1 MHYGADMCLPRK
13 KKVIQSFRSNTHRIF
28 DEKVP
33 DRLDAN
39 KIYNHHTY
47 QRRTSEEIN
56 QLKTH
61 NIPHPRNAKYIRSNV
76 RFLNEPMAYIDV
88 QQFNGWAKEAELN
101 VKSTAPYSRNST
113 QRSDF
118 QACPGTL
125 AACTRYGMN
134 PNKYPASGIVPTV
147 SPTSTQKPL
156 LEKICFIHQ
165 FDSRKPQDQA
175 YEGKH
180 HGTFVWSEFTA
191 LGRNNTFLDSSSQP
205 GQHKTRR
212 GNGMTSLQLE
222 SHPAQ
227 NMSLAAGSKTG
238 MKAAG
243 ASAYPQNNLLAA
255 GRDSPPHKGEG
266 LHLHLSFGSEPQ
278 KFQDS
283 NCMVQP
289 SASRMT

>member
-175 YEGKH
+175 YEGKYSVGLAGGMACKVLPPSTGVH
-180 HGTFVWSEFTA
+180 LVLHPFLRRPPAVPGTF
-191 LGRNNTFLDSSSQP
+191 
-205 GQHKTRR
+205 
-212 GNGMTSLQLE
+212 
-222 SHPAQ
+222 
-227 NMSLAAGSKTG
+227 
-238 MKAAG
+238 
-243 ASAYPQNNLLAA
+243 
-255 GRDSPPHKGEG
+255 
-266 LHLHLSFGSEPQ
+266 
-278 KFQDS
+278 
-283 NCMVQP
+283 P
-289 SASRMT
+289 SASPAPLPSAPPKAQLAP

>member
-175 YEGKH
+175 YEGK
-180 HGTFVWSEFTA
+180 A
-191 LGRNNTFLDSSSQP
+191 LLGEWPAKSFPLPLAYTWCSTHSS
-205 GQHKTRR
+205 G
-212 GNGMTSLQLE
+212 GLQRFQGL
-222 SHPAQ
+222 
-227 NMSLAAGSKTG
+227 
-238 MKAAG
+238 
-243 ASAYPQNNLLAA
+243 
-255 GRDSPPHKGEG
+255 SPLPL
-266 LHLHLSFGSEPQ
+266 LHLFHLLLRRHS
-278 KFQDS
+278 
-283 NCMVQP
+283 
-289 SASRMT
+289 

>member
-1 MHYGADMCLPRK
+1 MSAWE
-13 KKVIQSFRSNTHRIF
+13 ISNW
-28 DEKVP
+28 DPK
-33 DRLDAN
+33 
-39 KIYNHHTY
+39 
-47 QRRTSEEIN
+47 
-56 QLKTH
+56 
-61 NIPHPRNAKYIRSNV
+61 
-76 RFLNEPMAYIDV
+76 
-88 QQFNGWAKEAELN
+88 QFKGWTKEAEMN
-101 VKSTAPYSRNST
+101 VKSTAPYSRDST

-147 SPTSTQKPL
+147 SSTNTQKPL

-165 FDSRKPQDQA
+165 FDSRKPQDQP
-175 YEGKH
+175 YQGKR
-180 HGTFVWSEFTA
+180 HGTFAWSEFTA
-191 LGRNNTFLDSSSQP
+191 LGRNKPLLDSEGSSSEP
-205 GQHKTRR
+205 GQHKTRG

-227 NMSLAAGSKTG
+227 NMSEAAGSKTG

-255 GRDSPPHKGEG
+255 GGDCTPHRGEG
-266 LHLHLSFGSEPQ
+266 LCLHLAFVSEPQ

-289 SASRMT
+289 SASMMT